1 MAADSIQARL
11 YRRRERTPAAPALAF
26 VDRKGRYRWWSVE
39 EAWERAS
46 AYGAGLVER
55 GCGPGERCVLV
66 LASDEECA
74 FALLG
79 ALLAGAV
86 PLLVAPP
93 VLQQSPHSAF
103 VSNLEHTLAVVRPR
117 VVVAAR
123 PIEPVAPDTVAPA
136 ELATAGGATGRP
148 SPAGS
153 QTAALQ
159 LTSGTTGVPRVC
171 RWTHTAVL
179 AALDGMESAM
189 ELDPGDVCFNWTPLY
204 HDMGLVNNFL
214 LCLTSGVPLALLSPT
229 DFVVQPALW
238 LRGLHDTGSTVSWS
252 PNFGFAL
259 ATERIRDSEIEGVR
273 LDRVRGLWNAAEKI
287 HVETMLRFHA
297 RFAGHGLER
306 EALKTNFGCAENVG
320 GATFSDPHGP
330 FRWEEIDATAL
341 QRDGVARPGTP
352 GGTAVRVASAGRPV
366 AGMRI
371 VIAGADGRPLPEGAV
386 GEVLLDT
393 PSRMSEYLGDP
404 EGTAEA
410 FVGGLL
416 RTGDLGYLRDG
427 ELFWT
432 GRSRERITVR
442 GKKIDP
448 SEFER
453 ILFRI
458 EGLRPGC
465 FAAFGIADP
474 ERGTEKPV
482 LVSEVQDPP
491 GRSLSEIAADIHQV
505 ANEELGLMLEDVV
518 LFEKGTL
525 AKTSSG
531 KRRHRHFREVYENGG
546 LAALHSSR
554 A

>member
-1 MAADSIQARL
+1 
-11 YRRRERTPAAPALAF
+11 
-26 VDRKGRYRWWSVE
+26 
-39 EAWERAS
+39 
-46 AYGAGLVER
+46 
-55 GCGPGERCVLV
+55 VLV

-74 FALLG
+74 FVLLG

-103 VSNLEHTLAVVRPR
+103 VSNLVHTLSVVRPR

-123 PIEPVAPDTVAPA
+123 PIPPAVPDPVTPA
-136 ELATAGGATGRP
+136 DLAASGRVP
-148 SPAGS
+148 ERTRPAGAE
-153 QTAALQ
+153 TAALQ

-171 RWTHTAVL
+171 RWTHGAVL
-179 AALDGMESAM
+179 AALDGMTGAM
-189 ELDPGDVCFNWTPLY
+189 ELGPGDVCFNWTPLY
-204 HDMGLVNNFL
+204 HDMGLVNNFF
-214 LCLTSGVPLALLSPT
+214 LCLTTGVPLALLSPT

-238 LRGLHDTGSTVSWS
+238 LRGLDDTGATVSWS

-259 ATERIRDSEIEGVR
+259 AAERVRDTEIEGVR
-273 LDRVRGLWNAAEKI
+273 LGGVRGLWNAAEKI
-287 HVETMLRFHA
+287 HVETMLRFHE
-297 RFAGHGLER
+297 RFGCHGLAF

-320 GATFSDPHGP
+320 GATFSDPRGP
-330 FRWEEIDATAL
+330 FRWEDVDVASL
-341 QRDGVARPGTP
+341 HRDRVAVRGTP
-352 GGTAVRVASAGRPV
+352 GQAAVRVAGAGRPV
-366 AGMRI
+366 EGMRI
-371 VIAGADGRPLPEGAV
+371 VIADEDGRPLPQGAV

-404 EGTAEA
+404 EATDEA
-410 FVGGLL
+410 LVGELL

-432 GRSRERITVR
+432 GRVRERITVR

-465 FAAFGIADP
+465 FVAFGIADP
-474 ERGTEKPV
+474 ARGTERPV
-482 LVSEVQDPP
+482 VVCEVQDPA
-491 GRSLSEIAADIHQV
+491 GRALAEIAADIHQA
-505 ANEELGLMLEDVV
+505 ANAELGLMLEDVV
-518 LFEKGTL
+518 LVEKGTL

-531 KRRHRHFREVYENGG
+531 KRRHRHFREVYQSGG
-546 LAALHSSR
+546 LHSLHT
-554 A
+554 AGA

>member
-1 MAADSIQARL
+1 VSETLQSRL
-11 YRRRERTPAAPALAF
+11 YRRLDDAPGAPALAF
-26 VDRKGRYRWWSVE
+26 LDRKGRFRWWSTE
-39 EAWERAS
+39 EAWARAA
-46 AYGAGLVER
+46 AYGAGLAER

-103 VSNLEHTLAVVRPR
+103 VSNLEHTLSVVRPR

-123 PIEPVAPDTVAPA
+123 PILPAAPDTVAPA
-136 ELATAGGATGRP
+136 ELSAAGGAPARP
-148 SPAGS
+148 RPDGPD
-153 QTAALQ
+153 TAALQ

-179 AALDGMESAM
+179 AALDGMTGAM
-189 ELDPGDVCFNWTPLY
+189 ELGRGDVCFNWTPLY

-238 LRGLHDTGSTVSWS
+238 LKGLDDTGATVSWS

-259 ATERIRDSEIEGVR
+259 AAERIRDAEIDGVR
-273 LDRVRGLWNAAEKI
+273 LERVRQLWNAAEKI
-287 HVETMLRFHA
+287 HVETMLRFHE
-297 RFAGHGLER
+297 RFAGHGLAF

-320 GATFSDPHGP
+320 GATFSDPSGP
-330 FRWEEIDATAL
+330 FRWEDVDVTSLHRE
-341 QRDGVARPGTP
+341 GVAIPGPP
-352 GGTAVRVASAGRPV
+352 GGTTVRVAGAGRPV
-366 AGMRI
+366 EGMRI
-371 VIAGADGRPLPEGAV
+371 VIADAEGHPLPDGSV
-386 GEVLLDT
+386 GQVLLDT

-404 EGTAEA
+404 EATEEA

-416 RTGDLGYLRDG
+416 RTGDLGYVRDG

-432 GRSRERITVR
+432 GRVRERITVR

-458 EGLRPGC
+458 DGLRPGC
-465 FAAFGIADP
+465 FVAFGIADP
-474 ERGTEKPV
+474 ARGTEKPV
-482 LVSEVQDPP
+482 VVCEVQDPA
-491 GRSLSEIAADIHQV
+491 GRPLAEIAADIHQA
-505 ANEELGLMLEDVV
+505 ANAELGLMLDDVV
-518 LFEKGTL
+518 LVEKGTL

-531 KRRHRHFREVYENGG
+531 KRRHRHFREVYEGGG
-546 LAALHSSR
+546 LAALQSSVK
-554 A
+554 

>member
-1 MAADSIQARL
+1 MSESLQTRL
-11 YRRRERTPAAPALAF
+11 YRRLDEAPRAPAIAF
-26 VDRKGRYRWWSVE
+26 LDRKGRFRWWSVE
-39 EAWERAS
+39 EAWAKAA

-79 ALLAGAV
+79 AFLAGTV

-93 VLQQSPHSAF
+93 VLQQSRHSAF
-103 VSNLEHTLAVVRPR
+103 VANLEHTLSVVRPR

-123 PIEPVAPDTVAPA
+123 PIEPAAPDTVTPG
-136 ELATAGGATGRP
+136 ELAAGGAAPDRAT
-148 SPAGS
+148 PAAAD
-153 QTAALQ
+153 TAALQ

-179 AALDGMESAM
+179 AALDGMEGAM
-189 ELDPGDVCFNWTPLY
+189 ELGAGDVCFNWTPLY

-214 LCLTSGVPLALLSPT
+214 LCLTSGLPLALLSPT

-238 LRGLHDTGSTVSWS
+238 LRGLHDTEATVSWS

-259 ATERIRDSEIEGVR
+259 AAERVRDAEIEGVR
-273 LDRVRGLWNAAEKI
+273 LGHVRGIWNAAEKI
-287 HVETMLRFHA
+287 HVETMLGFHQ
-297 RFAGHGLER
+297 RFAGHGLAL

-320 GATFSDPHGP
+320 GATFSDPRGP
-330 FRWEEIDATAL
+330 FRWEELDLTAL
-341 QRDGVARPGTP
+341 HRDGIATP
-352 GGTAVRVASAGRPV
+352 VGPDGATVRVAGAGRPV

-371 VIAGADGRPLPEGAV
+371 VIADADGRPLPEGEV

-404 EGTAEA
+404 QATEEA

-416 RTGDLGYLRDG
+416 RTGDLGYVRDG

-465 FAAFGIADP
+465 FAAFGVADP
-474 ERGTEKPV
+474 ARGTETPV
-482 LVSEVQDPP
+482 VVSEVQDPP
-491 GRSLSEIAADIHQV
+491 GRPLPEIAADIHQA
-505 ANEELGLMLEDVV
+505 ANAELGLMLEDVV
-518 LFEKGTL
+518 LVEKGTL

-531 KRRHRHFREVYENGG
+531 KRRHRHFREVYQNGG
-546 LAALHSSR
+546 LAALHSAR
-554 A
+554 K